1 MKRTFIL
8 ALALIISII
17 TFAQNSNRTRLKGLN
32 FGVGIPIECYD
43 LKAAGFNFHIGGDF
57 AYPVSD
63 KFAMGFYISGGGGFL
78 GSFKPYNEYDK
89 FYSAIKV
96 SAGLLMEFGELNDKP
111 YIVGIAP
118 GTGLGYVDMD
128 LVLPIELR
136 FGRMFSNHWYV
147 MGELVYGYSLA
158 KETRYFEPAIR
169 IGYNFGHKAKA
180 NKKHLKKI
188 KRSSLLK

>member
-8 ALALIISII
+8 ALALIISILSY
-17 TFAQNSNRTRLKGLN
+17 AQNSERTRLKGLN

-43 LKAAGFNFHIGGDF
+43 LKAAGTSLHIGGDF
-57 AYPVSD
+57 AYPISD

-89 FYSAIKV
+89 FYTAIKV
-96 SAGLLMEFGELNDKP
+96 SAGLLMEFGDLNDKP
-111 YIVGIAP
+111 YIVGIGP

-147 MGELVYGYSLA
+147 MGELVYGISLA

-169 IGYNFGHKAKA
+169 VGYNFGHKAKA
-180 NKKHLKKI
+180 NKKSRKK
-188 KRSSLLK
+188 

>member
-1 MKRTFIL
+1 MKRTIIL
-8 ALALIISII
+8 ALSLIISTI
-17 TFAQNSNRTRLKGLN
+17 TLAQNSKQAQLKGFN
-32 FGVGIPIECYD
+32 FGVGIPIECFD
-43 LKAAGFNFHIGGDF
+43 LKAVGFNFHIGGDF

-89 FYSAIKV
+89 YYPVIKL
-96 SAGLLMEFGELNDKP
+96 SAGLLMEFGDLNNKP
-111 YIVGIAP
+111 YIVGIGS

-158 KETRYFEPAIR
+158 KETRCIEPAIR
-169 IGYNFGHKAKA
+169 VGYNFGHKAKTR
-180 NKKHLKKI
+180 KK
-188 KRSSLLK
+188 